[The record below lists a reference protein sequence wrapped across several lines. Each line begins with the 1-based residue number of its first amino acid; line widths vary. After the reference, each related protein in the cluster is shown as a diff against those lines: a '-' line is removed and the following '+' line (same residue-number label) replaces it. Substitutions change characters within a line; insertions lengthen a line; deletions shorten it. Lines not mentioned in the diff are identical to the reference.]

1 MKMMDAFR
9 HLLVEFHAVVS
20 AEVHILPYCRNFEDD
35 HVLEQEA
42 VLENVALWIVVVVL
56 GELVQV
62 VVLDVVDLLN
72 VQVSLVDTEVVVEL
86 SQEVDLQVELELHL
100 KLQVSMKFHVV

>member
-1 MKMMDAFR
+1 M
-9 HLLVEFHAVVS
+9 
-20 AEVHILPYCRNFEDD
+20 
-35 HVLEQEA
+35 
-42 VLENVALWIVVVVL
+42 LENVALWFVVVVL

-72 VQVSLVDTEVVVEL
+72 VQVSVVDTEVVLEL

-100 KLQVSMKFHVV
+100 RLQVSMKFHVV

>member
-1 MKMMDAFR
+1 M
-9 HLLVEFHAVVS
+9 
-20 AEVHILPYCRNFEDD
+20 
-35 HVLEQEA
+35 
-42 VLENVALWIVVVVL
+42 LENVALWFVVVVL

-72 VQVSLVDTEVVVEL
+72 VQVSLVDTEVVLEL

-100 KLQVSMKFHVV
+100 RLQVSMKFHVV

>member
-1 MKMMDAFR
+1 M
-9 HLLVEFHAVVS
+9 
-20 AEVHILPYCRNFEDD
+20 
-35 HVLEQEA
+35 
-42 VLENVALWIVVVVL
+42 LENVALWFVVVVL

-72 VQVSLVDTEVVVEL
+72 VQASLVDTEVVLEL